1 MMEKEVD
8 TLKILLVEDEKALA
22 SAVAEVLR
30 HEKYS
35 VDTVFDGSDGLD
47 YGLTGLYDLVIL
59 DVMLPEMDGFTVLEG
74 YRKGGISTPVLMLT
88 ARSQVEDKIKGLDL
102 GADDYLAKPFDMGE
116 LLARVRAMGR
126 RRQEF
131 VGDVVRQGG
140 LSLDRNT
147 GELCYK
153 EDRVKLGTKEYQVME
168 LFFANP
174 KQVIT
179 KELFIEKIWGYD
191 CEAEYNSV
199 EVYIS
204 FLRKKLAYLH
214 SDVTVKTIR
223 GRGYLLEETA

>member
-1 MMEKEVD
+1 MK
-8 TLKILLVEDEKALA
+8 LLLVEDEKALA
-22 SAVAEVLR
+22 VAVAEVLR
-30 HEKYS
+30 QQKYG
-35 VDTVFDGSDGLD
+35 VDVVYDGTDGLD

-59 DVMLPEMDGFTVLEG
+59 DVMLPGMDGFSVLEG
-74 YRKGGISTPVLMLT
+74 YRKNGISTPVLMLT
-88 ARSQVEDKIKGLDL
+88 ARSQVEDKIKGLDM

-126 RRQEF
+126 RRPEF
-131 VGDVVRQGG
+131 VGDVVSQGG
-140 LSLDRNT
+140 LSLDKNA

-153 EDRVKLGTKEYQVME
+153 EERVKLGAKEYQMME

-179 KELFIEKIWGYD
+179 KELFMEKIWGYD
-191 CEAEYNSV
+191 SEAEYNSV

-204 FLRKKLAYLH
+204 FLRKKLAFLK